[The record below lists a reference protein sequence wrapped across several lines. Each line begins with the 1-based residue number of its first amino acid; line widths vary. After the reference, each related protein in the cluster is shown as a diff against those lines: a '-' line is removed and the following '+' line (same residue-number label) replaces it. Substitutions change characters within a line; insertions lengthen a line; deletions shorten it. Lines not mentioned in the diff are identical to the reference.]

1 MKLLYPFITEL
12 TCTFQIDGKWEEIP
26 CVKESGELILFRL
39 QDGSISISLTPV
51 SFGWSFVMEA
61 KTSFATQVRL
71 AVTMEGEL
79 DAYHVIFMEITILT
93 G

>member
-61 KTSFATQVRL
+61 KTSLQRRCGWRL
-71 AVTMEGEL
+71 PWKGNLMHTM
-79 DAYHVIFMEITILT
+79 
-93 G
+93 